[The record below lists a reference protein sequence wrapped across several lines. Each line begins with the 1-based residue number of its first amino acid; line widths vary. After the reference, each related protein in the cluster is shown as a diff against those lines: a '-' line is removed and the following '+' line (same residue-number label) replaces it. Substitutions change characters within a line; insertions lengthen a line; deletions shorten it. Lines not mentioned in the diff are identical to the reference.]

1 MKMNARNI
9 ILFALAVLVGIYLG
23 LNTPIGL
30 ILFLPLL
37 GYVAFVFMRNQSG
50 AKADPAETA
59 SAMRLE
65 PAAGKARIYVMRKGF
80 VGGQQGMNIT
90 VDGMLNSQIRSG
102 YFLMAEVD
110 PGEHS
115 IAGHFSS
122 QTKSSAVTETIS
134 VVAGECLLLDAKFNM
149 GALQGKIIFDQY
161 HSAQEIGDKLNG
173 LKLIHWKENREPAKI
188 NG

>member
-9 ILFALAVLVGIYLG
+9 ILIILAVLVGLYLG
-23 LNTPIGL
+23 LKTPIGL
-30 ILFLPLL
+30 ILILPLM

-59 SAMRLE
+59 AAMRLE

-90 VDGMLNSQIRSG
+90 VDGILNSQIRSG

-115 IAGHFSS
+115 ITGHFSS
-122 QTKSSAVTETIS
+122 QTKSSAVTETVS
-134 VVAGECLLLDAKFNM
+134 VVAGECHLLDAKFNM

-161 HSAQEIGDKLNG
+161 NAKQEISEKLNG
-173 LKLIHWKENREPAKI
+173 LKLIRWKESREPAQI
-188 NG
+188 TG